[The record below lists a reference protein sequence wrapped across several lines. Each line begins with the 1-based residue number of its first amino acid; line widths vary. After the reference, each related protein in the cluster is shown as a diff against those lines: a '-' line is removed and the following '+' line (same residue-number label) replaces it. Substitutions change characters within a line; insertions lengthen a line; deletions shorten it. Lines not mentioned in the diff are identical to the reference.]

1 MSFDFDH
8 LHLLLN
14 HVPIIGF
21 FVGAGLFVASFTGSN
36 EDLRRSSLIIFAAV
50 ALLTIPTFVSG
61 VGADR
66 SIAREPGVSDLLVKR
81 HEGAAM
87 LGLWCVE
94 ATGAA
99 ALMALWHSRRPGGAS
114 RRHLAAVMLLA
125 IVAAILMG
133 RTGNTGGDI
142 RHPQPGVAAG
152 AAIAEGPVG
161 SLIHVFE
168 PSPDGFTDLMVVN
181 KWWWAAMMVLHFVGL
196 SLIIGV
202 VGAIN
207 LRILGFAKELPVGPL
222 HRLLPLAMAGLG
234 INVVTGMLAFIGM
247 PAYYA
252 ADIAFWFKLGAL
264 MLLGL
269 NVAVFYLTG
278 IFHRVEHLGPGDD
291 AAISAKIVAASSLV
305 LWFAVIISGRYIQHF
320 EDSLRF

>member
-1 MSFDFDH
+1 VNFDH

-21 FVGAGLFVASFTGSN
+21 FVGVGLFVASFAGTN
-36 EDLRRSSLIIFAAV
+36 ADLRRSALIIFAAV

-66 SIAREPGVSDLLVKR
+66 SIAREPGVSEALVRR

-87 LGLWCVE
+87 LGLWFVV
-94 ATGAA
+94 ATGGA
-99 ALMALWHSRRPGGAS
+99 ALVALWRSRRPAGVS
-114 RRHLAAVMLLA
+114 RGHLAAILLLA
-125 IVAAILMG
+125 TIAAVLMG

-142 RHPQPGVAAG
+142 RHPQPGASPG
-152 AAIAEGPVG
+152 AAIAEGTVG
-161 SLIHVFE
+161 SIIHVFE
-168 PSPDGFTDLMVVN
+168 PSPDGFTNLMVVN
-181 KWWWAAMMVLHFVGL
+181 KWWWASMMVMHFVGL

-207 LRILGFAKELPVGPL
+207 LRIMGFAKELPLAPL
-222 HRLLPLAMAGLG
+222 HRLLPLAMVGLG
-234 INVVTGMLAFIGM
+234 INVLTGMLAFIGM

-252 ADIAFWFKLGAL
+252 ADIAFWFKLAAL

-278 IFHRVEHLGPGDD
+278 IFDRVERLAPGED
-291 AAISAKIVAASSLV
+291 ATLSAKIVAASSLV
-305 LWFAVIISGRYIQHF
+305 LWFTVIISGRYIQHF

>member
-1 MSFDFDH
+1 VNFDH

-21 FVGAGLFVASFTGSN
+21 FVGVGLLIASFTGSN
-36 EDLRRSSLIIFAAV
+36 EDLRRSSLIIFAVV

-66 SIAREPGVSDLLVKR
+66 SIAGDAGVSEALVRR

-87 LGLWCVE
+87 LGLWFVE

-99 ALMALWHSRRPGGAS
+99 ALMALWRSRRAAPP
-114 RRHLAAVMLLA
+114 RRTVTAVLLLA
-125 IVAAILMG
+125 VIASILMG

-142 RHPQPGVAAG
+142 RHPEPGATAG
-152 AAIAEGPVG
+152 APIAEGVVG
-161 SLIHVFE
+161 SIVHPFE
-168 PSPDGFTDLMVVN
+168 PAPDGFTNLMVAN
-181 KWWWAAMMVLHFVGL
+181 KWWWAAMMVMHFVGL

-207 LRILGFAKELPVGPL
+207 LRIIGFAKEIPLAPL
-222 HRLLPLAMAGLG
+222 HRLLPLALAGLA
-234 INVVTGMLAFIGM
+234 INVITGMLAFIGM
-247 PAYYA
+247 PAYYT

-269 NVAVFYLTG
+269 NAAVFYLTG
-278 IFHRVEHLGPGDD
+278 MFHRVERLGPGDD
-291 AAISAKIVAASSLV
+291 AALSAKLVAASALA
-305 LWFAVIISGRYIQHF
+305 LWFTVIVAGRYIQHF

>member
-1 MSFDFDH
+1 VNFDH

-21 FVGAGLFVASFTGSN
+21 FVGVGLFVASFTGTN
-36 EDLRRSSLIIFAAV
+36 EDLRRSALIIFAAV
-50 ALLTIPTFVSG
+50 ALVTIPTFASG

-66 SIAREPGVSDLLVKR
+66 SIAGEPGISEALVRR

-87 LGLWCVE
+87 LGLWFVE

-99 ALMALWHSRRPGGAS
+99 AVMVLWRSRRTIGPPRKG
-114 RRHLAAVMLLA
+114 LATVLLLA
-125 IVAAILMG
+125 IVAAVLMG

-142 RHPQPGVAAG
+142 RHPEPGVTRG
-152 AAIAEGPVG
+152 AAVTEGPVG
-161 SLIHVFE
+161 SIIHVFE
-168 PSPDGFTDLMVVN
+168 PTPDGFTQLMVAT
-181 KWWWAAMMVLHFVGL
+181 KWWWATMMVLHFVGL

-202 VGAIN
+202 VGVIN
-207 LRILGFAKELPVGPL
+207 LRIMGFAKELPFAPL
-222 HRLLPLAMAGLG
+222 HRLLPLGMAGLA

-252 ADIAFWFKLGAL
+252 ADIAFWFKLAAL

-269 NVAVFYLTG
+269 NAAVFYLTG
-278 IFHRVEHLGPGDD
+278 IFHRVERLGPGED
-291 AAISAKIVAASSLV
+291 AALSAKIVAASSLL
-305 LWFAVIISGRYIQHF
+305 LWFTVIISGRYIQHF

>member
-1 MSFDFDH
+1 VNFDH

-21 FVGAGLFVASFTGSN
+21 FVGVGLFVASFTGSN
-36 EDLRRSSLIIFAAV
+36 EDLRRSALIIFAVV

-66 SIAREPGVSDLLVKR
+66 SIAREPGVSEALVRR

-87 LGLWCVE
+87 LGLWFVVG
-94 ATGAA
+94 TGAA
-99 ALMALWHSRRPGGAS
+99 ALMALWRSRRPGGTP
-114 RRHLAAVMLLA
+114 RGNLVAVLLLA

-142 RHPQPGVAAG
+142 RHPEPGVTSG
-152 AAIAEGPVG
+152 APITEGAVG
-161 SLIHVFE
+161 SIIHVFE
-168 PSPDGFTDLMVVN
+168 PTPDGFTNLMVAN
-181 KWWWAAMMVLHFVGL
+181 KWWWATMMVLHFIGL

-202 VGAIN
+202 VGAID
-207 LRILGFAKELPVGPL
+207 LRIMGFATELPFGPL
-222 HRLLPLAMAGLG
+222 HRLLPLALAGLG

-252 ADIAFWFKLGAL
+252 ADIAFWFKLAAL

-269 NVAVFYLTG
+269 NAAVFYLTG
-278 IFHRVEHLGPGDD
+278 MFDRVDRLAPGED
-291 AAISAKIVAASSLV
+291 ATLSAKIVAASSLL
-305 LWFAVIISGRYIQHF
+305 LWFTVIISGRYIQHF

>member
-1 MSFDFDH
+1 VNFDH

-21 FVGAGLFVASFTGSN
+21 FVGVGLFVASFTGTN
-36 EDLRRSSLIIFAAV
+36 EDLRRSALIIFAAV
-50 ALLTIPTFVSG
+50 ALLTIPTFASG

-66 SIAREPGVSDLLVKR
+66 SIAGEPGISDVLVKR

-87 LGLWCVE
+87 LGLWFVE

-99 ALMALWHSRRPGGAS
+99 AVMVLWRSRRTSGSPRKG
-114 RRHLAAVMLLA
+114 LATVLVLA
-125 IVAAILMG
+125 IVAAVLMG

-142 RHPQPGVAAG
+142 RHPEPGTAAG
-152 AAIAEGPVG
+152 AAITEGFVG
-161 SLIHVFE
+161 SIIHPFE
-168 PSPDGFTDLMVVN
+168 PAPDGFTQLMVAT
-181 KWWWAAMMVLHFVGL
+181 KWWWATMMVLHFVGL

-202 VGAIN
+202 VGVIN
-207 LRILGFAKELPVGPL
+207 LRIMGFAKELPFAPL
-222 HRLLPLAMAGLG
+222 HRLLPLGMAGLA

-252 ADIAFWFKLGAL
+252 ADIAFWFKLAAL

-269 NVAVFYLTG
+269 NAAVFYLTG
-278 IFHRVEHLGPGDD
+278 IFHRVDRLAPGED
-291 AAISAKIVAASSLV
+291 AALSAKIVAASALL
-305 LWFAVIISGRYIQHF
+305 LWFTVIISGRYIQHF

>member
-1 MSFDFDH
+1 VNFDH

-21 FVGAGLFVASFTGSN
+21 FVGVGLFVASFAGSN
-36 EDLRRSSLIIFAAV
+36 KDLRRSALIIFAVV

-66 SIAREPGVSDLLVKR
+66 TIAQEPGVSDALVRR

-87 LGLWCVE
+87 LGLWFVE

-99 ALMALWHSRRPGGAS
+99 ALMALWRSRRPGGAS
-114 RRHLAAVMLLA
+114 HGHLASILLLA
-125 IVAAILMG
+125 IVAAVLMG

-152 AAIAEGPVG
+152 GVTEGAIG
-161 SLIHVFE
+161 SIIHLFE

-181 KWWWAAMMVLHFVGL
+181 KWWWASMMVMHFVGL

-207 LRILGFAKELPVGPL
+207 LRIMGFAKELPLAPL

-247 PAYYA
+247 PAYYT

-269 NVAVFYLTG
+269 NAAVFYLTG
-278 IFHRVEHLGPGDD
+278 IFDRVERLAPGED
-291 AAISAKIVAASSLV
+291 ASLSAKIVAASSLV
-305 LWFAVIISGRYIQHF
+305 LWFTVIVSGRYIQHF

>member
-1 MSFDFDH
+1 VNFDH

-14 HVPIIGF
+14 HVPIVSF
-21 FVGAGLFVASFTGSN
+21 FVGVGLFVASCTGSN
-36 EDLRRSSLIIFAAV
+36 EDLRRSSLIIFAVA

-66 SIAREPGVSDLLVKR
+66 SIAGEAGVSDALVRR

-87 LGLWCVE
+87 LGLWFVE

-99 ALMALWHSRRPGGAS
+99 ALMVLWRSRRPGGTS
-114 RRHLAAVMLLA
+114 RANLATLLVLA
-125 IVAAILMG
+125 IIAAILMG

-142 RHPQPGVAAG
+142 RHPEPGTTARAP
-152 AAIAEGPVG
+152 IAEGIVG
-161 SLIHVFE
+161 SIIHPFE
-168 PSPDGFTDLMVVN
+168 PTPDGFTNLMVAN
-181 KWWWAAMMVLHFVGL
+181 KWWWAAMMVMHFVGL
-196 SLIIGV
+196 SLIIGA

-207 LRILGFAKELPVGPL
+207 LRILGFAKELPFAPL

-247 PAYYA
+247 PTYYT
-252 ADIAFWFKLGAL
+252 ADIAFWFKIAAL

-269 NVAVFYLTG
+269 NVAVFYMTG
-278 IFHRVEHLGPGDD
+278 IFHRVERLAPGDD
-291 AAISAKIVAASSLV
+291 AALSAKIVAASSLV
-305 LWFAVIISGRYIQHF
+305 LWFTVIISGRYIQHF

>member
-1 MSFDFDH
+1 VSLDH

-21 FVGAGLFVASFTGSN
+21 FVGVGLLLASFTGN
-36 EDLRRSSLIIFAAV
+36 NDDLRRSALIIFAAI

-66 SIAREPGVSDLLVKR
+66 SIAREPGISEALVRR

-87 LGLWCVE
+87 LGLWFVI

-99 ALMALWHSRRPGGAS
+99 ALVTLWRSRQSGGTPRGS
-114 RRHLAAVMLLA
+114 LAAVLVLA
-125 IVAAILMG
+125 IVASILMG

-142 RHPQPGVAAG
+142 RHPQPGTAPG
-152 AAIAEGPVG
+152 TTITEGGIG
-161 SLIHVFE
+161 SIIHVFE
-168 PSPDGFTDLMVVN
+168 PSPDGFTNLMVAN
-181 KWWWAAMMVLHFVGL
+181 KWWWASMMVMHFVGL
-196 SLIIGV
+196 SLIIGA

-207 LRILGFAKELPVGPL
+207 LRIMGFAKELPFGPL
-222 HRLLPLAMAGLG
+222 HRLLPLAMVGLG

-278 IFHRVEHLGPGDD
+278 IFHRVERLGPGDD
-291 AAISAKIVAASSLV
+291 AAFSAKIVAASSLL

>member
-1 MSFDFDH
+1 MNFDH

-21 FVGAGLFVASFTGSN
+21 FVGVGLFVASFTGSN
-36 EDLRRSSLIIFAAV
+36 DDLRRSSLIIFAAV

-66 SIAREPGVSDLLVKR
+66 SIAGETGVSDVLVRR

-87 LGLWCVE
+87 LGLWFVL

-99 ALMALWHSRRPGGAS
+99 AVMVLWRSQRRGGPSRAN
-114 RRHLAAVMLLA
+114 LLTVLLLA
-125 IVAAILMG
+125 IIASVLMG

-142 RHPQPGVAAG
+142 RHPLPGTAAG
-152 AAIAEGPVG
+152 APIAEGIVG
-161 SLIHVFE
+161 SIVHPFE
-168 PSPDGFTDLMVVN
+168 PTPAGFTNLMVAN
-181 KWWWAAMMVLHFVGL
+181 KWWWAAMMVMHFIGL

-207 LRILGFAKELPVGPL
+207 LRIMGFAKELPVAPL
-222 HRLLPLAMAGLG
+222 HRLLPLAMTGLA
-234 INVVTGMLAFIGM
+234 INIVTGMLAFIGM
-247 PAYYA
+247 PTYYT
-252 ADIAFWFKLGAL
+252 ADIAFWFKLAAL

-278 IFHRVEHLGPGDD
+278 MFQRVARLGPGED
-291 AAISAKIVAASSLV
+291 AAFSAKIVAASSLA
-305 LWFAVIISGRYIQHF
+305 LWFTVIIAGRYIQHF

>member
-1 MSFDFDH
+1 VNFDH

-14 HVPIIGF
+14 HVPIIGL
-21 FVGAGLFVASFTGSN
+21 FVGVGLFVASFTGRN
-36 EDLRRSSLIIFAAV
+36 EDLRRSALIIFAVV

-66 SIAREPGVSDLLVKR
+66 TISDESGVSDALVKR

-87 LGLWCVE
+87 LGLWFVE

-99 ALMALWHSRRPGGAS
+99 ALLALWRSRRPGGPSRAHLAS
-114 RRHLAAVMLLA
+114 ILLLAVVAAVM
-125 IVAAILMG
+125 MG

-142 RHPQPGVAAG
+142 RHPQPGAAPG
-152 AAIAEGPVG
+152 AAIAEGSVG
-161 SLIHVFE
+161 SIMHVFE
-168 PSPDGFTDLMVVN
+168 PTPDGFTQLMVAN
-181 KWWWAAMMVLHFVGL
+181 KWWWAGMMVMHFVGL
-196 SLIIGV
+196 SLIMGV

-207 LRILGFAKELPVGPL
+207 LRIMGFAKELPLAPL

-247 PAYYA
+247 PAYYT
-252 ADIAFWFKLGAL
+252 ADIAFWFKLAAL

-269 NVAVFYLTG
+269 NAAIFYLTG
-278 IFHRVEHLGPGDD
+278 IFDRVDHLAPGEE
-291 AAISAKIVAASSLV
+291 AGLSAKLVAASALV
-305 LWFAVIISGRYIQHF
+305 LWFTVIISGRYIQHF

>member
-1 MSFDFDH
+1 MNFDH

-21 FVGAGLFVASFTGSN
+21 FVGVGLLLASFTGN
-36 EDLRRSSLIIFAAV
+36 NDDLRRSALIIFAAV

-66 SIAREPGVSDLLVKR
+66 AIAREPGISEALVTR

-87 LGLWCVE
+87 LGLWFVV

-99 ALMALWHSRRPGGAS
+99 ALMALWRSRRTGGTP
-114 RRHLAAVMLLA
+114 RGNIAAVLLLA
-125 IVAAILMG
+125 VVASILMG

-142 RHPQPGVAAG
+142 RHPQPGAAPG
-152 AAIAEGPVG
+152 AAVTEGVVG
-161 SLIHVFE
+161 SIIHPFE
-168 PSPDGFTDLMVVN
+168 PSPDGFTNLMVVN
-181 KWWWAAMMVLHFVGL
+181 KWWWATMMVMHFVGL

-207 LRILGFAKELPVGPL
+207 LRIIGFAKELPFGPL
-222 HRLLPLAMAGLG
+222 HRLLPLAMVGLG

-252 ADIAFWFKLGAL
+252 ADIAFWFKLAAL

-269 NVAVFYLTG
+269 NAAVFYLTG
-278 IFHRVEHLGPGDD
+278 IFHRVERLAPGED
-291 AAISAKIVAASSLV
+291 AVFSAKLVAVSSLL
-305 LWFAVIISGRYIQHF
+305 LWFTVIISGRYIQHF

>member
-1 MSFDFDH
+1 MNFDH

-21 FVGAGLFVASFTGSN
+21 FVGVGLLLASFTGN
-36 EDLRRSSLIIFAAV
+36 NDDLRRSALIIFAAI

-66 SIAREPGVSDLLVKR
+66 SIVREPGISQALVRR

-87 LGLWCVE
+87 LGLWFVE

-99 ALMALWHSRRPGGAS
+99 ALMTLWRSRRTGGRPKGS
-114 RRHLAAVMLLA
+114 LVAVLLLA
-125 IVAAILMG
+125 IVAAVLMG

-142 RHPQPGVAAG
+142 RHPQPGTAPG
-152 AAIAEGPVG
+152 AVITEGGIG
-161 SLIHVFE
+161 SIIHVFE
-168 PSPDGFTDLMVVN
+168 PSPDGFTNLMVAN
-181 KWWWAAMMVLHFVGL
+181 KWWWATMMVMHFVGL
-196 SLIIGV
+196 SLIIGA

-207 LRILGFAKELPVGPL
+207 LRIMGFAKELPLAPL
-222 HRLLPLAMAGLG
+222 HRLLPLAMVGLG

-247 PAYYA
+247 PPYYT

-278 IFHRVEHLGPGDD
+278 IFHRVERLGPGED
-291 AAISAKIVAASSLV
+291 AAFSAKIVAVSSLL

>member
-1 MSFDFDH
+1 VNFDH

-14 HVPIIGF
+14 HVPIIGL
-21 FVGAGLFVASFTGSN
+21 FVGVGLFVASLTGNN
-36 EDLRRSSLIIFAAV
+36 EDLRRSSLIIFAAI

-66 SIAREPGVSDLLVKR
+66 SIAREAGVSEALVRR

-87 LGLWCVE
+87 LGLWFVV

-99 ALMALWHSRRPGGAS
+99 ALIALWRSRRTGATPRGS
-114 RRHLAAVMLLA
+114 LAAVLVLA
-125 IVAAILMG
+125 IVAAVLMG

-142 RHPQPGVAAG
+142 RHPQPGAAQA
-152 AAIAEGPVG
+152 AAITEGMVG
-161 SLIHVFE
+161 SIIHVFE
-168 PSPDGFTDLMVVN
+168 PTPDGFTELMVAN
-181 KWWWAAMMVLHFVGL
+181 KWWWASMMVMHFVGL

-202 VGAIN
+202 VGVIN
-207 LRILGFAKELPVGPL
+207 LRIMGFAKELPLEPL
-222 HRLLPLAMAGLG
+222 HRLLPLGMAGLA

-247 PAYYA
+247 PTYYA

-269 NVAVFYLTG
+269 NAAVFYLTG
-278 IFHRVEHLGPGDD
+278 VFHRVERLGPGED
-291 AAISAKIVAASSLV
+291 ASLSAKIVAASSLF

-320 EDSLRF
+320 EDSIRF

>member
-1 MSFDFDH
+1 VNFDY

-21 FVGAGLFVASFTGSN
+21 FVGVALFVASFTGNN

-50 ALLTIPTFVSG
+50 ALLTIPTFASG

-66 SIAREPGVSDLLVKR
+66 TIAQEPGISDALVRR

-87 LGLWCVE
+87 LGLWFVE

-99 ALMALWHSRRPGGAS
+99 ALMVLWRSRRPGGAS
-114 RRHLAAVMLLA
+114 RGNLAAVLLLA
-125 IVAAILMG
+125 IVAAVLMG

-142 RHPQPGVAAG
+142 RHPQPGAAQG
-152 AAIAEGPVG
+152 AAITEGMVG
-161 SLIHVFE
+161 SIIHVFE
-168 PSPDGFTDLMVVN
+168 PTPDGFTQLMVAT
-181 KWWWAAMMVLHFVGL
+181 KWWWATMMVLHFVGL

-207 LRILGFAKELPVGPL
+207 LRIMGFARELPFAPL

-252 ADIAFWFKLGAL
+252 ADIAFWFKLAAL

-269 NVAVFYLTG
+269 QVAVFYLTG
-278 IFHRVEHLGPGDD
+278 IFDRVERLAPGEE
-291 AAISAKIVAASSLV
+291 ASLSAKIVAASSLL
-305 LWFAVIISGRYIQHF
+305 LWFTVIVSGRYIQHF

>member
-1 MSFDFDH
+1 VNFDH

-21 FVGAGLFVASFTGSN
+21 FVAVGLFVASLTGN
-36 EDLRRSSLIIFAAV
+36 NGDLRRSALILFAAV

-66 SIAREPGVSDLLVKR
+66 SIAREPGVSEALVRR

-87 LGLWCVE
+87 LGLWFVE

-99 ALMALWHSRRPGGAS
+99 ALMLLWRSRRPVGVPRGN
-114 RRHLAAVMLLA
+114 LAAVLLLA
-125 IVAAILMG
+125 IVAAVLMG

-142 RHPQPGVAAG
+142 RHPQPGTAPG
-152 AAIAEGPVG
+152 AAIAEGMVG
-161 SLIHVFE
+161 SIIHVFE
-168 PSPDGFTDLMVVN
+168 PAPDGFTELMVAN
-181 KWWWAAMMVLHFVGL
+181 KWWWASMMVMHFVGL
-196 SLIIGV
+196 SLIVGV
-202 VGAIN
+202 VGVID
-207 LRILGFAKELPVGPL
+207 LRIMGFAKELPFAPL

-278 IFHRVEHLGPGDD
+278 VFQRVERLAPGED
-291 AAISAKIVAASSLV
+291 AALSAKIVAASSLV
-305 LWFAVIISGRYIQHF
+305 LWFTVIIAGRYIQHF

>member
-1 MSFDFDH
+1 MSFDH
-8 LHLLLN
+8 LHLVLN
-14 HVPIIGF
+14 HVPIVGF
-21 FVGAGLFVASFTGSN
+21 LVGLGLFVVSLTGTN
-36 EDLRRSSLIIFAAV
+36 DDLRRASLIIFAAV

-66 SIAREPGVSDLLVKR
+66 SIAGEPGVSEALVKR

-87 LGLWCVE
+87 LGLWFVE

-99 ALMALWHSRRPGGAS
+99 AVMALWRMRRVGAPTPRHPGAT
-114 RRHLAAVMLLA
+114 LLLA
-125 IVAAILMG
+125 IVAAGLMV

-142 RHPQPGVAAG
+142 RHPPAATVQG
-152 AAIAEGPVG
+152 AAISDGAVG
-161 SLIHVFE
+161 AIVHLFE
-168 PSPDGFTDLMVVN
+168 PTPDGFTQLMVAN
-181 KWWWAAMMVLHFVGL
+181 KWWWASMMVMHFVGL
-196 SLIIGV
+196 SLVIGV
-202 VGAIN
+202 VGAID
-207 LRILGFAKELPVGPL
+207 LRIMGFGRELPFAPL

-269 NVAVFYLTG
+269 NAAVFYLTG
-278 IFHRVEHLGPGDD
+278 MFDRVERLAPGED
-291 AAISAKIVAASSLV
+291 ATLSAKLVAASSLL
-305 LWFAVIISGRYIQHF
+305 LWFMVIIAGRYIQHF

>member
-1 MSFDFDH
+1 VNFDH

-21 FVGAGLFVASFTGSN
+21 FVGVALFIASFTGPN

-50 ALLTIPTFVSG
+50 ALLTIPTFASG

-66 SIAREPGVSDLLVKR
+66 TIAQEPGISEALVRR

-87 LGLWCVE
+87 LGLWFVE

-99 ALMALWHSRRPGGAS
+99 ALVALWRSRRPGGAP
-114 RRHLAAVMLLA
+114 RGHLAAVLLLA
-125 IVAAILMG
+125 LVAAVLMG

-142 RHPQPGVAAG
+142 RHPQPGVTPG
-152 AAIAEGPVG
+152 AAITEGTVG
-161 SLIHVFE
+161 SIIHVFE
-168 PSPDGFTDLMVVN
+168 PTPDGFTQLMVAN
-181 KWWWAAMMVLHFVGL
+181 KWWWATMMVLHFVGL

-207 LRILGFAKELPVGPL
+207 LRIMGFARELPFAPL

-252 ADIAFWFKLGAL
+252 ADIAFWFKLAAL

-269 NVAVFYLTG
+269 QVAVFYLTG
-278 IFHRVEHLGPGDD
+278 IFDRVERLAPGED
-291 AAISAKIVAASSLV
+291 ASLSAKIVAASSLL
-305 LWFAVIISGRYIQHF
+305 LWFTVIVSGRYIQHF

>member
-1 MSFDFDH
+1 VNFDH

-21 FVGAGLFVASFTGSN
+21 FVGVGLFVASLTGSN
-36 EDLRRSSLIIFAAV
+36 QDLRRSALIIFAAV

-66 SIAREPGVSDLLVKR
+66 TIAGEAGISAALVRR

-87 LGLWCVE
+87 LGLWFVV

-99 ALMALWHSRRPGGAS
+99 ALIVLWRSRRPGGAS
-114 RRHLAAVMLLA
+114 RGNLATVMGLA
-125 IVAAILMG
+125 IVASILMG

-142 RHPQPGVAAG
+142 RHPEPGTAAG
-152 AAIAEGPVG
+152 APIAEGIVG
-161 SLIHVFE
+161 SIVQPFE
-168 PSPDGFTDLMVVN
+168 PSPDGFTNLMVAN
-181 KWWWAAMMVLHFVGL
+181 KWWWAAMMVMHFVGL

-202 VGAIN
+202 VGVIN
-207 LRILGFAKELPVGPL
+207 LRIMGFARELPVAPL
-222 HRLLPLAMAGLG
+222 HRLLPLAMVGLA
-234 INVVTGMLAFIGM
+234 INIVTGMLAFIGM
-247 PAYYA
+247 PAYYT
-252 ADIAFWFKLGAL
+252 ADIAFWFKLAAL

-269 NVAVFYLTG
+269 NAAVFYLTG
-278 IFHRVEHLGPGDD
+278 IFHRVERLAPGED
-291 AAISAKIVAASSLV
+291 ATLSAKIVAASALA
-305 LWFAVIISGRYIQHF
+305 LWFTVIIAGRYIQHF

>member
-1 MSFDFDH
+1 MNFDH

-14 HVPIIGF
+14 HVPVIGF
-21 FVGAGLFVASFTGSN
+21 LVALGLFMASFTGSN
-36 EDLRRSSLIIFAAV
+36 DDLRRSSLIIFAAV

-66 SIAREPGVSDLLVKR
+66 SLAREPGVSAALVRR

-87 LGLWCVE
+87 LGLWFVE

-99 ALMALWHSRRPGGAS
+99 ALMALWRSRRAGGTP
-114 RRHLAAVMLLA
+114 RRNLVTVLLLA
-125 IVAAILMG
+125 IIAAVLMG

-142 RHPQPGVAAG
+142 RHPQPGTAQG
-152 AAIAEGPVG
+152 AAVTEGIVG
-161 SLIHVFE
+161 SIIHVFE
-168 PSPDGFTDLMVVN
+168 PSPDGFTQLMVAN
-181 KWWWAAMMVLHFVGL
+181 KWWWASMMILHFVGL
-196 SLIIGV
+196 SLIIGA
-202 VGAIN
+202 VGAVN
-207 LRILGFAKELPVGPL
+207 LRIMGFAKELPFAPL
-222 HRLLPLAMAGLG
+222 HRLLPIAMAGLG

-247 PAYYA
+247 PTYYA

-264 MLLGL
+264 VLLGI

-278 IFHRVEHLGPGDD
+278 IFDRVERLGPGDD
-291 AAISAKIVAASSLV
+291 AALSAKIVAASALF
-305 LWFAVIISGRYIQHF
+305 LWFTVIISGRYIQHF